1 MSVVYAF
8 VEGQWLECVADDFAQ
23 VHGRSER
30 EWQLILEEW
39 RQQHRQHGQKRV
51 HVNGVLLAQF
61 LEEIAAEEQVL
72 LQRQRDLEGYAI
84 RAAILGTPVAP
95 MRPG

>member
-1 MSVVYAF
+1 
-8 VEGQWLECVADDFAQ
+8 
-23 VHGRSER
+23 
-30 EWQLILEEW
+30 
-39 RQQHRQHGQKRV
+39 
-51 HVNGVLLAQF
+51 